1 MMNILQLRKGQEGI
15 VKSLDGVDYS
25 LKMRLN
31 SIGLLP
37 GCKLC
42 MRRESFLNGPCILEC
57 RGQHVS
63 IRKVEAQKIK
73 VQIS

>member
-1 MMNILQLRKGQEGI
+1 MNILQLENGEEGI
-15 VKSLDGVDYS
+15 VENIDAVDYS

-42 MRRESFLNGPCILEC
+42 VKQGSFFNGPCILEC
-57 RGQHVS
+57 RGQRIS
-63 IRKVEAQKIK
+63 IRKAEAENIK
-73 VQIS
+73 VQVS